1 MLLSRIILS
10 LLILLFVVSAR
21 SAESEYKANP
31 MMETGSNVQVLTSQH
46 NISELRLI
54 ANNTSLQQSL
64 SEITKATGATFH
76 YSTLPSEPI
85 TANCQGALKPV
96 LECLLGPNADMVF
109 SQQPKKVSRHFKKK
123 TPTQIAE
130 VWLLNV
136 PAVSGLPR
144 PNIDTEV
151 AEHAVS
157 KSSESPA
164 LVNVSSAEPVDNT
177 DALLAMA
184 KQPEQRLDAINALV
198 TQGRKDDMNVRAVLK
213 EALTDQNPGVR
224 AQAVFALAHRE
235 GEGAIAELQQAMQ
248 DENVDVRRMAVES
261 AGNDNAIL
269 QLALK
274 DQDASIRQ
282 YAITKLDLLNK
293 SR

>member
-1 MLLSRIILS
+1 MLLNRIILT
-10 LLILLFVVSAR
+10 LLVLLFAVSAR
-21 SAESEYKANP
+21 SAESEYKVIS
-31 MMETGSNVQVLTSQH
+31 MMESGSNAQVLTSQH

-54 ANNTSLQQSL
+54 ANNASLQQSL
-64 SEITKATGATFH
+64 SEITKATDAKFH

-85 TANCQGALKPV
+85 TADCQGALKSV

-109 SQQPKKVSRHFKKK
+109 RQQPKRMGRHFKKHGRA
-123 TPTQIAE
+123 QLAE
-130 VWLLNV
+130 VWLLHV
-136 PAVSGLPR
+136 LAVSGLPR
-144 PNIDTEV
+144 SNIDIEV
-151 AEHAVS
+151 AEPEAS
-157 KSSESPA
+157 KQPESPTLTTA
-164 LVNVSSAEPVDNT
+164 STVEQVDNT

-213 EALTDQNPGVR
+213 EALNDQNPGVR
-224 AQAVFALAHRE
+224 AQAVFALAQRE
-235 GEGAIAELQQAMQ
+235 GEGVIAELQEAMH
-248 DENVDVRRMAVES
+248 DENADVRRMAVES